1 MSAYHEKNLKIF
13 VKSRKKYQ
21 KTIDKR
27 KVKCYR
33 VNTKITEQEES
44 FMNKTRLLERVANNE
59 ELTVKEVRE
68 YQKYVKP
75 EKQVYGK
82 YGSLAR
88 IHIEENKPEMLIALA
103 GQLPEYLHGIDRQAA
118 DLYDTMYAKLS
129 KAERFKKTGDFV
141 KDLQIETEIKGI
153 IETEILNELIYTI

>member
-1 MSAYHEKNLKIF
+1 
-13 VKSRKKYQ
+13 
-21 KTIDKR
+21 
-27 KVKCYR
+27 
-33 VNTKITEQEES
+33 
-44 FMNKTRLLERVANNE
+44 MNKTKLLERVAKNE
-59 ELTVKEVRE
+59 ELTIKEVRE

-88 IHIEENKPEMLIALA
+88 IHIEEHKPEMLIVLA

-129 KAERFKKTGDFV
+129 KSERFKKTGDFI

-153 IETEILNELIYTI
+153 IETEILNELVYAI

>member
-1 MSAYHEKNLKIF
+1 
-13 VKSRKKYQ
+13 
-21 KTIDKR
+21 
-27 KVKCYR
+27 
-33 VNTKITEQEES
+33 
-44 FMNKTRLLERVANNE
+44 MNKTRLLERVANNE

-141 KDLQIETEIKGI
+141 KDLQIETVLSVYLSKRFPYIWVKCQYVSHNLGFK
-153 IETEILNELIYTI
+153 

>member
-1 MSAYHEKNLKIF
+1 MGVCPKKIKIF
-13 VKSRKKYQ
+13 EKSRKKCQ

-33 VNTKITEQEES
+33 VNTINADGRRR
-44 FMNKTRLLERVANNE
+44 FMNKTKLLERVAKNE
-59 ELTVKEVRE
+59 ELTIKEVRE

-88 IHIEENKPEMLIALA
+88 IHIEEHKPEMLIVLA

-129 KAERFKKTGDFV
+129 KSERFKKTGDFI

-153 IETEILNELIYTI
+153 IETEILNELVYAI

>member
-1 MSAYHEKNLKIF
+1 MPENIKF
-13 VKSRKKYQ
+13 FEKSRKKYQ

-33 VNTKITEQEES
+33 VNTINADRRRR
-44 FMNKTRLLERVANNE
+44 FMNKTKLLERVAKNE
-59 ELTVKEVRE
+59 ELTIKEVRE

-88 IHIEENKPEMLIALA
+88 IHIEEHKPEMLIVLA

-129 KAERFKKTGDFV
+129 KSERFKKTGDFI

-153 IETEILNELIYTI
+153 IETEILNELVYAI

>member
-1 MSAYHEKNLKIF
+1 
-13 VKSRKKYQ
+13 
-21 KTIDKR
+21 
-27 KVKCYR
+27 
-33 VNTKITEQEES
+33 
-44 FMNKTRLLERVANNE
+44 MNKTKLLERVAKNE

-68 YQKYVKP
+68 YQKIVKT
-75 EKQVYGK
+75 EKKVYGK

-88 IHIEENKPEMLIALA
+88 IHIEENKPEMLMVLA

-129 KAERFKKTGDFV
+129 KSERFKKTGDFI

-153 IETEILNELIYTI
+153 MNRLGREIEIEKRIFKNGLKIFYLPILDLHCVTCGFIRAF

>member
-1 MSAYHEKNLKIF
+1 
-13 VKSRKKYQ
+13 
-21 KTIDKR
+21 
-27 KVKCYR
+27 
-33 VNTKITEQEES
+33 
-44 FMNKTRLLERVANNE
+44 MNKTKLLERVAKNE

-68 YQKYVKP
+68 YQKIVKP

-88 IHIEENKPEMLIALA
+88 IHIEENKPEMLMVLA

-129 KAERFKKTGDFV
+129 KSERFKKTGDFI

-153 IETEILNELIYTI
+153 MNRLGREIEIEKRIFKNGLKIFYLPILDLHCVTCGFIRAF